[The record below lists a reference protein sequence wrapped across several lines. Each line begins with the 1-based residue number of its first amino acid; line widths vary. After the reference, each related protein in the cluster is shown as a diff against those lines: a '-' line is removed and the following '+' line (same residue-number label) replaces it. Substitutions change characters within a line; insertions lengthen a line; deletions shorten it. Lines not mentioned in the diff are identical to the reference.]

1 VQRSSYL
8 AYFSNGGNTLS
19 MKVLMALTY
28 YRPHTSGLT
37 IYAERLARALA
48 ERGHPVTVL
57 TSQYEKSLPRREQLH
72 GVEVVRVPVA
82 FHVSKGVIM
91 PTFGAVAWQMVRSH
105 DVLSLHLP
113 QFDASGLA
121 ARGQLLKK
129 PVVLTYHCDL
139 KLPPSL
145 FSKVVSRFVFASN
158 VLAAKWAD
166 AIVTNTDDYAAH
178 SPFLSRYLGKVKAV
192 PPPIDIPI
200 PSAEEIAAFR
210 TKWNLFGQRIIG
222 VAARLAAEKGIQ
234 FLVDALPRILEK
246 YPNARV
252 LFVGPYQNVIG
263 EEAYARYMMPLIE
276 KYAQHWTFLGS
287 GLTTHEMAA
296 FFASCDCVVLPS
308 LNSTESF
315 GMVQVEAMLCGTP
328 AIATDLPGVRQ
339 PIKQTQMGEIVPAR
353 DSAALADAILRVLSN
368 PEKYQRGRS
377 EIESLFSTDATVT
390 QYVRAFTELA
400 AAKNHSAATVIDQRV
415 KS

>member
-1 VQRSSYL
+1 
-8 AYFSNGGNTLS
+8 
-19 MKVLMALTY
+19 MKVLIALTY

-48 ERGHPVTVL
+48 ERGQQVTVL
-57 TSQYEKSLPRREQLH
+57 TSQYDKSLPRTEHLH
-72 GVEVVRVPVA
+72 GVDIVRVPVA

-91 PTFGAVAWQMVRSH
+91 PTFGFVATRLVRQH

-121 ARGQLLKK
+121 LRGRLMKK

-145 FSKVVSRFVFASN
+145 FSKMVDRFVVASN
-158 VLAAKWAD
+158 VFAAKWAD
-166 AIVTNTDDYAAH
+166 VIVTNTADYAAH
-178 SPFLSRYLGKVKAV
+178 SPFLSRYLSKVKAV

-200 PSAEEIAAFR
+200 PSTEEITAFR
-210 TKWNLFGQRIIG
+210 AKWKLSGQRVIG

-234 FLVDALPRILEK
+234 YLVDALPRILET
-246 YPNARV
+246 YPNAHV

-263 EEAYARYMMPLIE
+263 EEAYARYILPLIE

-287 GLTTHEMAA
+287 GLSDHEMAA
-296 FFASCDCVVLPS
+296 FFASCDCLVLPS

-339 PIKQTQMGEIVPAR
+339 PIKQTQMGEIVPVR
-353 DSAALADAILRVLSN
+353 DSAALANAILRVLSH
-368 PEKYQRGRS
+368 PEKYKRNRS
-377 EIESLFSTDATVT
+377 EIESLFSTDATVA
-390 QYVRAFTELA
+390 QYIRVFTELA
-400 AAKNHSAATVIDQRV
+400 AAKAYREPANENAS
-415 KS
+415 

>member
-1 VQRSSYL
+1 
-8 AYFSNGGNTLS
+8 
-19 MKVLMALTY
+19 MKVLIALTY

-48 ERGHPVTVL
+48 ERGQQVTVL
-57 TSQYEKSLPRREQLH
+57 TSQYDKSLPRTEHLH
-72 GVEVVRVPVA
+72 GVDIVRVPVA

-91 PTFGAVAWQMVRSH
+91 PTFGFVATRLVRQH

-121 ARGQLLKK
+121 LRGRLMKK

-145 FSKVVSRFVFASN
+145 FSKIVDRFVFASN
-158 VLAAKWAD
+158 VFAAKWAD
-166 AIVTNTDDYAAH
+166 TIMTNTADYAAH
-178 SPFLSRYLGKVKAV
+178 SPFLSRYLDKVQAV
-192 PPPIDIPI
+192 PPPIEIPV
-200 PSAEEIAAFR
+200 PAAEEIAAFR
-210 TKWNLFGQRIIG
+210 TKWNLFGQRVIG

-234 FLVDALPRILEK
+234 YLVDALPRILEK
-246 YPNARV
+246 YPGARV

-263 EEAYARYMMPLIE
+263 EEAYARYILPLIE
-276 KYAQHWTFLGS
+276 KYSQHWTFLGS

-296 FFASCDCVVLPS
+296 FFASCDCMVLPS

-339 PIKQTQMGEIVPAR
+339 PIKQTQMGEIVPVR
-353 DSAALADAILRVLSN
+353 DSAALADAIMRVLSN
-368 PEKYQRGRS
+368 PEKYKRNRS
-377 EIESLFSTDATVT
+377 EIESLFSTDATVQ
-390 QYVRAFTELA
+390 QYIRVFTELA
-400 AAKNHSAATVIDQRV
+400 AAKNQSSVTAVDQRV
-415 KS
+415 KG